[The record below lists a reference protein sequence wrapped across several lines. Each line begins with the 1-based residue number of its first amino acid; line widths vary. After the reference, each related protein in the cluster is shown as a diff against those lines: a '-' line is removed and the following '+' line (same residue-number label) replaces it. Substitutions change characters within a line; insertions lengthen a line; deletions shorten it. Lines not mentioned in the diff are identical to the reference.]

1 MNKPYQNA
9 AARQGKIVRKLIVAL
24 VLLVVVGGAVF
35 GVSYIDFMVQ
45 RGIERGTTRSLNLD
59 TQLGNADL
67 SLLGGKLGLNNL
79 TIAQP
84 EGFSGKLFAVDDA
97 NVQVSYGNLLS
108 DPVRVAD
115 VNITRPTL
123 NLSEKGGRLNIMKL
137 RDLLEQAPET
147 DPNQEPLK
155 VIIDSLTVTEPRVV
169 IESSLLS
176 GGPRTITL
184 PTFTLKNIGNAE
196 EAQNGVELGK
206 VGVEVITAMAAQA
219 LEDGGLPAELQQ
231 LLSGDVQALIDNAV
245 PELKARLGDVVSDK
259 LGKELGGL
267 LGEGGAENITGRAA
281 DEIGRGL
288 GDLLGGNRKPPEEKE

>member
-1 MNKPYQNA
+1 
-9 AARQGKIVRKLIVAL
+9 
-24 VLLVVVGGAVF
+24 
-35 GVSYIDFMVQ
+35 
-45 RGIERGTTRSLNLD
+45 
-59 TQLGNADL
+59 
-67 SLLGGKLGLNNL
+67 
-79 TIAQP
+79 
-84 EGFSGKLFAVDDA
+84 FSGKRFAVEDA

-123 NLSEKGGRLNIMKL
+123 NLMEKGGRLNIMKL

-155 VIIDSLTVTEPRVV
+155 VIIDSLTVTEPTVV